1 MRMLT
6 AYLFDMRVC
15 KCLYR
20 TDRQFIY
27 MKRNKNEMMKYMP
40 QTHTS
45 TKINSTYEPTVI
57 KNTHYCN
64 AKERES
70 ETSDVK

>member
-1 MRMLT
+1 
-6 AYLFDMRVC
+6 
-15 KCLYR
+15 
-20 TDRQFIY
+20 